1 MSPDMPG
8 SGWGPPS
15 PHSPFSGKGSAK
27 RSHRMVRCCGLI
39 HFLRPPQASG
49 PTGRDNPALAV
60 NGTANNIFHL
70 VLPCLALI
78 CLVLPCFPQALP
90 SFSTLQRFNASTL
103 QRFNAS
109 TPSTFQRLSAALPR
123 GLCQR
128 PTDGTIHPGWTCGS
142 RRAPGVPGRAVASG
156 NPPHDRHYTTTGPK
170 RSLLGNIK

>member
-15 PHSPFSGKGSAK
+15 PHSPFSGMGSAK
-27 RSHRMVRCCGLI
+27 GSHRMVRCCGLI

-103 QRFNAS
+103 QRFNAFNVS
-109 TPSTFQRLSAALPR
+109 TPFRRPSA
-123 GLCQR
+123 R
-128 PTDGTIHPGWTCGS
+128 PMSKTDRRDYPSGVDLRKQAGPGCSWT
-142 RRAPGVPGRAVASG
+142 RRRVRES
-156 NPPHDRHYTTTGPK
+156 PHDRHYTTTGPK

>member
-103 QRFNAS
+103 QRFNAF
-109 TPSTFQRLSAALPR
+109 PPPFRAAYVKD
-123 GLCQR
+123 R
-128 PTDGTIHPGWTCGS
+128 PTGLSIRGGPAEAGGPRVFLDAPSRPGIPPTTVIIPP
-142 RRAPGVPGRAVASG
+142 PGPSARYSV
-156 NPPHDRHYTTTGPK
+156 T
-170 RSLLGNIK
+170 